1 MKNPYSLWLKNYKCV
16 KENAS
21 NESNATILD
30 KKGKQSSLFVRERF
44 SRLICAC
51 RCGIFFLDVCYM
63 YLMFSPSHYYPSL
76 TQLEN
81 DLFNQVQCTC
91 A

>member
-30 KKGKQSSLFVRERF
+30 KKVKDNLQILSPWKQLLV
-44 SRLICAC
+44 
-51 RCGIFFLDVCYM
+51 
-63 YLMFSPSHYYPSL
+63 
-76 TQLEN
+76 
-81 DLFNQVQCTC
+81 
-91 A
+91 